1 MDLDSIKEK
10 RSKFKIGLSAVK
22 RQNLFSNGLN
32 LNVVLWYDFFKN
44 MGYDVV
50 FIINDDFQYP
60 GYKYTNF
67 M

>member
-32 LNVVLWYDFFKN
+32 LNVVLWYDF
-44 MGYDVV
+44 
-50 FIINDDFQYP
+50 
-60 GYKYTNF
+60 
-67 M
+67 